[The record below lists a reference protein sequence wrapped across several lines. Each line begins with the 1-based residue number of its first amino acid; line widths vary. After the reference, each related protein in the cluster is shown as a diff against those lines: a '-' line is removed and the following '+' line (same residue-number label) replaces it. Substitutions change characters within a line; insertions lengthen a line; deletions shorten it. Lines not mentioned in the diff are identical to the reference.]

1 MLVESCCITNL
12 FNLNLILLYFY
23 ILYFQLKN
31 LPLSIIEYKIK
42 KLKVILSIVSLEL
55 FIVLL

>member
-1 MLVESCCITNL
+1 MLVESSCITNL
-12 FNLNLILLYFY
+12 FNSDLILLYFY

>member
-1 MLVESCCITNL
+1 MFILVESSCITNL
-12 FNLNLILLYFY
+12 FNLNLILLHFY

-42 KLKVILSIVSLEL
+42 KLKVILC
-55 FIVLL
+55 

>member
-1 MLVESCCITNL
+1 MLVESSCITIL
-12 FNLNLILLYFY
+12 FKPILILLYYY

-42 KLKVILSIVSLEL
+42 KLKVVLSIIALEL